1 MILTAM
7 NNKTIKGYW
16 SNGRF
21 VKPEEILAEEPGP
34 PSKTQLKAEAGEK
47 QVLGEALL
55 TLRPDLIKR
64 LNLPEKNPRSDQ
76 RANQWFSPA
85 DAVAALG

>member
-34 PSKTQLKAEAGEK
+34 PSKTP
-47 QVLGEALL
+47 VSYTHL
-55 TLRPDLIKR
+55 TLPTIC
-64 LNLPEKNPRSDQ
+64 S
-76 RANQWFSPA
+76 
-85 DAVAALG
+85 V